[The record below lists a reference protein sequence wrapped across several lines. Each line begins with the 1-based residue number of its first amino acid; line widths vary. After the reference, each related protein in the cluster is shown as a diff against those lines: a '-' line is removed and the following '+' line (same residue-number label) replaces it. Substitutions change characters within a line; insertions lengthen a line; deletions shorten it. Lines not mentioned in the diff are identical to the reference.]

1 MDSNSRVAAWRL
13 VLLVV
18 APLAFAVTGMLH
30 LVPASDPTVGSDFD
44 RLVPHSQLWTG
55 IHIAQLVII
64 SLMALAVA
72 ALSQGPPSRAA
83 YVSRIA
89 LVPFVAFYS
98 AFDASV
104 GLSGGLLPRYVSAH
118 PDVSEDVRRAADHVT
133 DPVSEPVL
141 AGVYA
146 VGVLCWL
153 IAVVGVAIAV
163 RRAGVGVAGP
173 VLLVA
178 GAAIFAID
186 HAAPFGP
193 TGMLVW
199 LVGAVMVERGRTKR
213 PTAASTGVPG
223 SA

>member
-1 MDSNSRVAAWRL
+1 MASNSGVSAWRL
-13 VLLVV
+13 ALLVV
-18 APLAFAVTGMLH
+18 TPLAFAATGMLH
-30 LVPASDPTVGSDFD
+30 LVPASDATVGSDFD
-44 RLVPHSQLWTG
+44 RLVPHSQLWIG
-55 IHIAQLVII
+55 IHITQLVII
-64 SLMALAVA
+64 SLLALAVA
-72 ALSQGPPSRAA
+72 ALSRGLPSRAA
-83 YVSRIA
+83 RVSRIA
-89 LVPFVAFYS
+89 VVPFVAFYS

-104 GLSGGLLPRYVSAH
+104 GLSGGLLARYVSAH
-118 PDVSEDVRRAADHVT
+118 PDISEDVGRAADHVT

-146 VGVLCWL
+146 VGVLFWL
-153 IAVVGVAIAV
+153 TAVVGAAIAV

-173 VLLVA
+173 VLLVI
-178 GAAIFAID
+178 GAAIFAVD

-213 PTAASTGVPG
+213 PTAASIGAPG